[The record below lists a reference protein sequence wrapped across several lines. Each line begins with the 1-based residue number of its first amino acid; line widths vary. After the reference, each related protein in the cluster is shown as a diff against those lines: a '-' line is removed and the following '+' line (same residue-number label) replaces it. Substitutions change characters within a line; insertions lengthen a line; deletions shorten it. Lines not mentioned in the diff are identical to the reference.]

1 MFDVPSCVSGKEWEH
16 YLAIETY
23 LHTGAQYDHLEMC
36 DSRQGRYKDV
46 VWYLNQ
52 LKNSW
57 F

>member
-36 DSRQGRYKDV
+36 DSRQGRYKDI

-52 LKNSW
+52 LKNFW